1 MPDNNMASDKSNET
15 GNDTATDVCTNS
27 GKSAVCDIAIVG
39 GGLAG
44 ASLAIALAPLGYRIT
59 VIEAVAFKATD
70 QPSYDDRT
78 LALSHSSCRILDG
91 MGLWGSLAADATAI
105 RKIFVSEFEAPGEV
119 VLDSSELN
127 LDEFGCVVE
136 ARRFGAAVTQAME
149 QVENIDVL
157 CPVKVTDLT
166 TEKGTA
172 RLTLESGSESGSESE
187 PESRSLVAKLVVA
200 ADGANSFIRSHVKI
214 PVTTKD
220 YRQTAIICNITPA
233 QAHLGRAFECLTPT
247 GPFAMLPHTGTRCG
261 LIWSVASDQAGEL
274 LALEDEE
281 FLARA
286 QQRFARAQQSFN
298 GHLGTFLKAGKRSAY
313 PLKLVKAARD
323 TSDRLLVLGNAAHAI
338 HPVGAQGF
346 NLALRDVAVLAEV
359 LADYD
364 AGDPGSD
371 DLLQRYSQWR
381 KRDQRST
388 IAMADGMASLF
399 AHPSLLLAGLRTAGF
414 AAHKL
419 FPGLR
424 RRTALQFMGY
434 RGRTPRLALG
444 EPLRQSWNKP

>member
-1 MPDNNMASDKSNET
+1 MPDNNMVSDKSNET
-15 GNDTATDVCTNS
+15 
-27 GKSAVCDIAIVG
+27 VCDIAIVG

-136 ARRFGAAVTQAME
+136 ARRFGAAATQAME
-149 QVENIDVL
+149 QVENIEVL
-157 CPVKVTDLT
+157 CPVKVTDLA
-166 TEKGTA
+166 TEKATT
-172 RLTLESGSESGSESE
+172 RLTLESALASASGSGSGSGSESE
-187 PESRSLVAKLVVA
+187 PESRILVAKLVVA
-200 ADGANSFIRSHVKI
+200 ADGANSFVRSRANI

-220 YRQTAIICNITPA
+220 YRQTAIICNITPEHDH
-233 QAHLGRAFECLTPT
+233 QGRAFECLTPT

-261 LIWSVASDQAGEL
+261 LVWSVESDQAGEL

-286 QQRFARAQQSFN
+286 QQRFAKAQQRFD

-313 PLKLVKAARD
+313 PLKLVKATRD

-434 RGRTPRLALG
+434 RGRIPRLALG
-444 EPLRQSWNKP
+444 EPLRQSWSKP